1 MLGPVLLRLISRDSS
16 ILRLFGLGREQQHDV
31 SY

>member
-1 MLGPVLLRLISRDSS
+1 MLGPVLLRIVAAMAVFLIRG
-16 ILRLFGLGREQQHDV
+16 IGREQQHDV